1 MSKTEAKV
9 GVDLGLTAQEK
20 KELLEIVKK
29 TVEEVSNGKR
39 PSEINAPMNKLLEKR
54 GAFVTLHK
62 RGMLRGCIGA
72 LQASKPLYLTVQE
85 MAEAACSRDPRFRPV
100 TPEELKFL
108 DYEISVLTPFEP
120 VEDIKDIKVG
130 LHGLLVRKGARSGL
144 LLPQVASERN
154 WDVETFLKET
164 CRKAGLHPEA
174 WRERDTQI
182 FMFSADVF

>member
-39 PSEINAPMNKLLEKR
+39 TSEINVPTNKLLEKR

-62 RGMLRGCIGA
+62 RGMLRGCIGS

-100 TPEELKFL
+100 TPEELKYL